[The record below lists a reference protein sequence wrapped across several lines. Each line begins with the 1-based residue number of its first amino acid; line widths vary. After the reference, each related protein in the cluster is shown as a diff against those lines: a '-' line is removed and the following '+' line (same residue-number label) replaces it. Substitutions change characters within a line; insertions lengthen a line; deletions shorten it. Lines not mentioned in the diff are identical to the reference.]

1 MISDELC
8 KLTAMPYDDID
19 EFYVVTLWKNR
30 LELQGN
36 LSRKTLQVAKNLDI
50 TLTWNENTMAL
61 DGQNN
66 NIRICLTADM

>member
-36 LSRKTLQVAKNLDI
+36 LNRKTLEIAKNLGV
-50 TLTWNENTMAL
+50 TLTWNANTLAL
-61 DGQNN
+61 EGKNN
-66 NIRICLTADM
+66 DTRICLTADL

>member
-19 EFYVVTLWKNR
+19 EFYVVTLWKGR

-36 LSRKTLQVAKNLDI
+36 LNRKTLEIAKNLDV
-50 TLTWNENTMAL
+50 TLTWNANTMAL
-61 DGQNN
+61 EGKNN
-66 NIRICLTADM
+66 NIRMCLTADL